1 MVMDYRYKFN
11 NVLSIINTDIS
22 AVRNELLEIK
32 AKFQKKEFGL
42 SISKDIINK
51 VIHQMKRATKNIRV
65 DEQYTREERLEI
77 FRILKPGNDDVS
89 EKKILE
95 TFKMTGAPT
104 NLDETELSHC
114 LAISSTE
121 QNEH

>member
-32 AKFQKKEFGL
+32 AKSQKKEFGL

-65 DEQYTREERLEI
+65 DEQYTREEHLEI
-77 FRILKPGNDDVS
+77 FRILKTVNDDAT
-89 EKKILE
+89 EKTNLE
-95 TFKMTGAPT
+95 AFKMTGAPA

-114 LAISSTE
+114 LKLSSTG
-121 QNEH
+121 QKEH